1 MKYNSTADN
10 ILFLGSNQSD
20 TPEQITNILKIVNVP
35 ITIMKMELPIK
46 DDNIK
51 NKKVSREDL
60 VDLLER
66 I

>member
-1 MKYNSTADN
+1 VKYNSTADN